1 MNKPTLSF
9 AFAIGLML
17 AVPASFAAGNA
28 TQEIAT
34 AAAHAQMA
42 AAGADQTTAD
52 MHLHH
57 VINCLV
63 GSGDR
68 RYDAQ
73 AGDPCKGMGNGAI
86 HDLGHAPAEHI
97 RLQQALM
104 QAERGL
110 HADSL
115 DATHE
120 AAKRAAE
127 ALQASSPSDG

>member
-1 MNKPTLSF
+1 MNKPILSF

-17 AVPASFAAGNA
+17 TVPCSFAAGNA
-28 TQEIAT
+28 SQEIAT

-42 AAGADQTTAD
+42 AAAANKSTAD

-73 AGDPCKGMGNGAI
+73 AGDPCKGMGNGAM
-86 HDLGHAPAEHI
+86 HDLGHTPAEHV

-104 QAERGL
+104 QAELGL

-115 DATHE
+115 DTTHE

-127 ALQASSPSDG
+127 ALKASGPNEE

>member
-1 MNKPTLSF
+1 MNKRTLSF

-17 AVPASFAAGNA
+17 AVPCSFAAGNVS
-28 TQEIAT
+28 QEIAT

-42 AAGADQTTAD
+42 AAAADKATAD

-73 AGDPCKGMGNGAI
+73 AGDPCKGMGNGAL
-86 HDLGHAPAEHI
+86 HDLGHAPAEHV
-97 RLQQALM
+97 RLQQALL
-104 QAERGL
+104 QTERGL
-110 HADSL
+110 RANSL
-115 DATHE
+115 DTTHA
-120 AAKRAAE
+120 AAKLAAE
-127 ALQASSPSDG
+127 ALKASGPNND

>member
-1 MNKPTLSF
+1 MNKLTLSF

-17 AVPASFAAGNA
+17 AVPCSFAAGNA
-28 TQEIAT
+28 SQEIAT

-42 AAGADQTTAD
+42 AAAADRTTAD

-57 VINCLV
+57 AINCLV
-63 GSGDR
+63 GSSDK

-73 AGDPCKGMGNGAI
+73 AGDPCKGKGNGAI
-86 HDLGHAPAEHI
+86 HDLGHAPAEHV

-115 DATHE
+115 DATHA

-127 ALQASSPSDG
+127 ALKASGPNDD

>member
-1 MNKPTLSF
+1 MNKLTLSF

-17 AVPASFAAGNA
+17 AVPCSFAAGNA
-28 TQEIAT
+28 SQEIAT

-42 AAGADQTTAD
+42 AAAADKSTAD

-63 GSGDR
+63 GPGDR

-73 AGDPCKGMGNGAI
+73 AGDPCKGMGNGAM
-86 HDLGHAPAEHI
+86 HDLGHAPAEHV
-97 RLQQALM
+97 RLQQALT

-115 DATHE
+115 DTTHE
-120 AAKRAAE
+120 AAKLAAE
-127 ALQASSPSDG
+127 ALKASGSNND

>member
-1 MNKPTLSF
+1 MNKLTLSF

-17 AVPASFAAGNA
+17 AVPCSFAAGNA
-28 TQEIAT
+28 SQEIAT

-42 AAGADQTTAD
+42 AAAADRTTAD

-57 VINCLV
+57 AINCLV
-63 GSGDR
+63 GSSDK

-86 HDLGHAPAEHI
+86 HDLGHAPAEHV

-115 DATHE
+115 DATHA
-120 AAKRAAE
+120 AAKRVAE
-127 ALQASSPSDG
+127 ALKASGPNDD

>member
-1 MNKPTLSF
+1 MNKLTLSF

-17 AVPASFAAGNA
+17 AVPCSFAAGNA
-28 TQEIAT
+28 SQEIAT

-42 AAGADQTTAD
+42 AAAADRTTAD

-57 VINCLV
+57 AINCLV
-63 GSGDR
+63 GSSDK

-73 AGDPCKGMGNGAI
+73 AGDPCKGKGNGAI
-86 HDLGHAPAEHI
+86 HDLGHAPAEHV

-115 DATHE
+115 DATHA

-127 ALQASSPSDG
+127 ALKASDPNDD